1 MSCMGELNDHG
12 TCPLCGYFDTESY
25 ISSYLAPKTF
35 LAERYIAG
43 KLIGYSGESA
53 LYIGYDTETGR
64 KVTIREYMPDTLC
77 VRDKDEEIISVRSN
91 KLPLYKTYLAEFI
104 ELHTTLMRSSNIRCI
119 QPVLDV
125 FTQNNTAY
133 AVMEYIGGISLK
145 AYLTNCGEVMPWEQ
159 IKELF
164 PPVLTAL
171 SMLHGLG
178 IIHRGISTSTIVVS
192 ERNELRL
199 IGFSISA
206 GHTADSE
213 IGYEVFSGYA
223 APEQYSGVGR
233 NGSWTDVYG
242 ISAVL
247 YRCLTGTTPPPAPD
261 RLKEDT
267 LTDPMLI
274 SRNVPKNVS
283 DVIMKGM
290 RLDADERIPTITEFV
305 DRLFEQP
312 VPVEEYSSEIT
323 VPIPRART
331 QKSAQ
336 GSHNPNSSGASHTS
350 KASPKNGGSKK
361 KNSGGS
367 GKSEKNKNKS
377 KSRRAAQRDKIK
389 FIVISTVLGLII
401 LAFIIAMIV
410 TSSDSENGISE
421 TTSTS
426 TRAAAST
433 PARTSAPNTDTSVQN
448 NAPSPSG
455 GYMLPNFEGAFYTTV
470 STNTQY
476 SYLIFRA
483 EFDFSSEYKAGQI
496 INQSIPEGT
505 MVQSGTEIEVTV
517 SKGPEKLPLPD
528 YTDKTVEDYV
538 KELSDLGIKYRIEEE
553 ITDET
558 EEGNVAR
565 CSKEIGEDIMVSE
578 SEEVVVYSAVKPEET
593 TTVFNALEWETT
605 SEDNGGSTDMTD
617 SGDENTDEP
626 VSEPAIDTD
635 TAINT
640 DDYADEPFMW

>member
-1 MSCMGELNDHG
+1 MRKETNLCMSCMGELNDHG

-53 LYIGYDTETGR
+53 LYIGFDTETGR

-77 VRDKDEEIISVRSN
+77 VREKDEEIVSVRSN

-159 IKELF
+159 IRELF

-178 IIHRGISTSTIVVS
+178 IIHRGISTSTIFVS

-206 GHTADSE
+206 GHTADSD
-213 IGYEVFSGYA
+213 IGYEVFGGYA

-290 RLDADERIPTITEFV
+290 RLDAEERISTITEFV

-323 VPIPRART
+323 VPIPRARV
-331 QKSAQ
+331 QKSTQ
-336 GSHNPNSSGASHTS
+336 SSHSGHSSDSAHSS
-350 KASPKNGGSKK
+350 KSPQKSGGNGKK
-361 KNSGGS
+361 PSGGS
-367 GKSEKNKNKS
+367 GKSAKNKKKS
-377 KSRRAAQRDKIK
+377 KSRRASEKDKIK
-389 FIVISTVLGLII
+389 FIVISTILGLII

-410 TSSDSENGISE
+410 TSSEGDHGSTEN
-421 TTSTS
+421 TTTTT
-426 TRAAAST
+426 TRVAVTT
-433 PARTSAPNTDTSVQN
+433 PAHTSAPDTDTSAQN
-448 NAPSPSG
+448 NVNTPTG
-455 GYMLPNFEGAFYTTV
+455 GYMLPNFEGAFFTTV
-470 STNTQY
+470 SANTQY
-476 SYLIFRA
+476 SYLIFQP
-483 EFDFSSEYKAGQI
+483 EYVFSNEYKAGQI
-496 INQSIPEGT
+496 IGQSIPDGT

-528 YTDKTVEDYV
+528 YTGKTVEDYV

-553 ITDET
+553 ITDEA

-593 TTVFNALEWETT
+593 TTSVEALEWDT
-605 SEDNGGSTDMTD
+605 SDGNGGSGGST
-617 SGDENTDEP
+617 GEP
-626 VSEPAIDTD
+626 ISDPAAPEATE
-635 TAINT
+635 NT
-640 DDYADEPFMW
+640 DDYGDIPFFW

>member
-1 MSCMGELNDHG
+1 MRKETNLCMSCMGELNDHG
-12 TCPLCGYFDTESY
+12 TCPLCGLFDTESY

-77 VRDKDEEIISVRSN
+77 VRGKDEEIVSVRSN

-145 AYLTNCGEVMPWEQ
+145 AYLANCGEVMPWEQ

-164 PPVLTAL
+164 PPVLTTL

-178 IIHRGISTSTIVVS
+178 IIHRGISTSTIFVS

-206 GHTADSE
+206 AHTADSD
-213 IGYEVFSGYA
+213 IGYEVFGGFA

-233 NGSWTDVYG
+233 NGSWTGVYG

-247 YRCLTGTTPPPAPD
+247 YRCLTGITPPPAPE

-274 SRNVPKNVS
+274 SRHVPKNVS

-290 RLDADERIPTITEFV
+290 RLDAEERISTVTEFV

-323 VPIPRART
+323 VPIPKAKLQRHAQSASSRSAGSSGSPKKST
-331 QKSAQ
+331 GNGKKTSGGIGKSA
-336 GSHNPNSSGASHTS
+336 
-350 KASPKNGGSKK
+350 
-361 KNSGGS
+361 
-367 GKSEKNKNKS
+367 KNKKKS
-377 KSRRAAQRDKIK
+377 KSRRAAEKDKIK
-389 FIVISTVLGLII
+389 FIVISTILGIII

-410 TSSDSENGISE
+410 TSSEGKSGRNETEATTTTPAAI
-421 TTSTS
+421 TTS
-426 TRAAAST
+426 
-433 PARTSAPNTDTSVQN
+433 RTTAEDSGTQPQNT
-448 NAPSPSG
+448 APSHIG
-455 GYMLPNFEGAFYTTV
+455 GYVLPDFEGAFFTTV
-470 STNTQY
+470 SANAQY
-476 SYLIFRA
+476 SYLIFTP
-483 EFDFSSEYKAGQI
+483 EYVFSNEYKSGQI
-496 INQSIPEGT
+496 IEQSIPKGEV
-505 MVQSGTEIEVTV
+505 VQTGTEIEVKV

-528 YTDKTVEDYV
+528 YTDKKTEDYV

-553 ITDET
+553 ITDEV
-558 EEGNVAR
+558 EEGCVAR
-565 CSKEIGEDIMVSE
+565 CSKEIGDDIMVSE
-578 SEEVVVYSAVKPEET
+578 SEEVVVFSAVKPEET
-593 TTVFNALEWETT
+593 TTTFNALEWETT
-605 SEDNGGSTDMTD
+605 TGDPGTPD
-617 SGDENTDEP
+617 SGTIPSDVT
-626 VSEPAIDTD
+626 VSDNFPE
-635 TAINT
+635 TAEST
-640 DDYADEPFMW
+640 DDYADEPVL

>member
-12 TCPLCGYFDTESY
+12 TCPLCGCFDTESY

-53 LYIGYDTETGR
+53 LYIGFDTQTGK

-77 VRDKDEEIISVRSN
+77 VREKDEEIISVRSN

-145 AYLTNCGEVMPWEQ
+145 QYLANCGGVMPWEQ
-159 IKELF
+159 IRELF

-171 SMLHGLG
+171 SMLNGMG
-178 IIHRGISTSTIVVS
+178 IIHRGISTSTIFVS

-206 GHTADSE
+206 AHTADSD
-213 IGYEVFSGYA
+213 IGYEVFGGYA

-261 RLKEDT
+261 RIKDDT
-267 LTDPMLI
+267 LINPMLV

-283 DVIMKGM
+283 DVIMNGM
-290 RLDADERIPTITEFV
+290 KLDAEERIRTITEFV

-312 VPVEEYSSEIT
+312 APAEEYSSEIT
-323 VPIPRART
+323 VPIPRPRT
-331 QKSAQ
+331 QKNAHSAETAQ
-336 GSHNPNSSGASHTS
+336 SHTASAKRSSHSSGASKS
-350 KASPKNGGSKK
+350 SAKS
-361 KNSGGS
+361 SGGNPKKSSGSS
-367 GKSEKNKNKS
+367 GKSAKNKK
-377 KSRRAAQRDKIK
+377 RAKRTSERDKIK

-410 TSSDSENGISE
+410 TSSKDGEPEVTEI
-421 TTSTS
+421 TTSAHSEPAVTS
-426 TRAAAST
+426 
-433 PARTSAPNTDTSVQN
+433 RTSAPNTDTAAQN
-448 NAPSPSG
+448 TLPSLTG
-455 GYMLPNFEGAFYTTV
+455 GYVLPNFEGAFFTTV
-470 STNTQY
+470 STSTQY
-476 SYLIFRA
+476 SYLVFTPEY
-483 EFDFSSEYKAGQI
+483 EFSNEYKAGQI
-496 INQSIPEGT
+496 IRQSMAEGT
-505 MVQSGTEIEVTV
+505 MVQAGTEIEVTV

-528 YTDKTVEDYV
+528 YTGKTTEDYV
-538 KELSDLGIKYRIEEE
+538 RELSDLGIKYRIEEE
-553 ITDET
+553 ITDEV

-565 CSKEIGEDIMVSE
+565 CSKEIGDDIMVSE
-578 SEEVVVYSAVKPEET
+578 SEEVVVFNAVKPEET
-593 TTVFNALEWETT
+593 TTVFNALEFETDAESDT
-605 SEDNGGSTDMTD
+605 AEPIPDTGTEETEDTD
-617 SGDENTDEP
+617 SFTL
-626 VSEPAIDTD
+626 
-635 TAINT
+635 
-640 DDYADEPFMW
+640 